1 MSKVYL
7 HPTREKSLLRKHP
20 WIFSKAVERTE
31 GRCHHGDTVDVYS
44 ADNQWLGRGAFSP
57 DSQIR
62 VRIWTFDKSQSID
75 NAFFTQRIHTA
86 IAAREHLVTHA
97 RTNAYRVIAAESDG
111 LPGITIDKYD
121 DVLVLQLLSAGAEK
135 HRDKIIWSLNKCFP
149 EHRIYD
155 RSDVDVR
162 KKEGLE
168 PIKGPIQGEVITPV
182 TIIENDVSII
192 VDIENGHKTG
202 FYLDQRD
209 NRYISAQYMKN
220 ADVLNCF
227 CYTGTFATY
236 ALRYG
241 ARQVTN
247 VDVSQP
253 ALDIAKTHIELNELD
268 ISQASFIKQDVFE
281 LLRDYAH
288 SDKMFDHIVLD
299 PPKFV
304 DSKSSLNRAA
314 RGYKD
319 INLYAMKS
327 IRSGGYL
334 STFSCS
340 GLMSSDLFQKIVSDA
355 ALDAGRE
362 VRIIKR
368 YSQAS
373 DHPVA
378 TNFPEGYYLKGFLC
392 QVF

>member
-7 HPTREKSLLRKHP
+7 HPTREKSLLRNHT
-20 WIFSKAVERTE
+20 WVFSKEVERTE
-31 GRCHHGDTVDVYS
+31 GRCRRGDIVDVYS

-62 VRIWTFDKSQSID
+62 VRIWTFDEKQSID
-75 NAFFTQRIHTA
+75 NAFFTQRIQTA
-86 IAAREHLVTHA
+86 MTARQHVINQA
-97 RTNAYRVIAAESDG
+97 NTNAYRVIAAESDG
-111 LPGITIDKYD
+111 LPGVTIDKYD

-135 HRDKIIWSLNKCFP
+135 HRDKILWSLNKCFP

-168 PIKGPIQGEVITPV
+168 PIKGPVQGEVLAPIT
-182 TIIENDVSII
+182 IRENDVSII

-209 NRYISAQYMKN
+209 NRYISAQYMEG

-236 ALRYG
+236 ALKYG
-241 ARQVTN
+241 AKHVTN

-253 ALDIAKTHIELNELD
+253 ALDIAKAHIELNHLPMA
-268 ISQASFIKQDVFE
+268 QATFIKQDVFE
-281 LLRDYAH
+281 LLREYAQ

-378 TNFPEGYYLKGFLC
+378 TNFPEGYYLKGLLC

>member
-75 NAFFTQRIHTA
+75 NAFFTQRIQTA

-236 ALRYG
+236 ALKHG

-253 ALDIAKTHIELNELD
+253 ALDIAKTHIELNALD

>member
-75 NAFFTQRIHTA
+75 NAFFTQRIQTA

-236 ALRYG
+236 ALKYG

-253 ALDIAKTHIELNELD
+253 ALDIAKTHIALNELD

>member
-1 MSKVYL
+1 MSKIYL

-20 WIFSKAVERTE
+20 WVFSKAVEQIE
-31 GRCHHGDTVDVYS
+31 GRCQRGDTVDVYS
-44 ADNQWLGRGAFSP
+44 SERVWLGRGAYSP

-62 VRIWTFDKSQSID
+62 VRIWTFTPSQSID
-75 NAFFTQRIHTA
+75 NVFFTQRIQTA
-86 IAAREHLVTHA
+86 IKAREHVIA
-97 RTNAYRVIAAESDG
+97 QSQTNAYRVIAAESDG
-111 LPGITIDKYD
+111 LPGVTVDKYD

-135 HRDKIIWSLNKCFP
+135 HRDKILWSLNKCLP
-149 EHRIYD
+149 NHRIYD
-155 RSDVDVR
+155 RSDVDIR

-168 PIKGPIQGEVITPV
+168 PIKGPVQGEIDAPVMITENQVNIMVDV
-182 TIIENDVSII
+182 TT
-192 VDIENGHKTG
+192 GHKTG

-209 NRYISAQYMKN
+209 NRYIAAQYMLD
-220 ADVLNCF
+220 AQVLNCF
-227 CYTGTFATY
+227 CYTGTFASY
-236 ALRYG
+236 ALKYG
-241 ARQVTN
+241 AAHVTN

-253 ALDIAKTHIELNELD
+253 ALDIAKQNLLIND
-268 ISQASFIKQDVFE
+268 IDPSNATFIKQDVFE
-281 LLRDYAH
+281 LLREYAN
-288 SDKMFDHIVLD
+288 SDVMFDHIVLD

-304 DSKSSLNRAA
+304 DSKSTLNRAA

-327 IRSGGYL
+327 IRSGGFL

-340 GLMSSDLFQKIVSDA
+340 GLMSGELFQKIVSDA

-362 VRIIKR
+362 LRIIKR

-378 TNFPEGYYLKGFLC
+378 SNYPEGYYLKGLLC

>member
-20 WIFSKAVERTE
+20 WVFSKAVERTE
-31 GRCHHGDTVDVYS
+31 GRCQRGDTVDVFS
-44 ADNQWLGRGAFSP
+44 SENVWLGRGAFSP

-62 VRIWTFDKSQSID
+62 VRIWTFDQQQSID
-75 NAFFTQRIHTA
+75 NVFFSQRIQTA
-86 IAAREHLVTHA
+86 IAVRQHVIKSAN
-97 RTNAYRVIAAESDG
+97 TNAYRVIAAESDG
-111 LPGITIDKYD
+111 LPGITVDKYA

-135 HRDKIIWSLNKCFP
+135 HRDKIIWSLNKSFP

-168 PIKGPIQGEVITPV
+168 PIKGSVQGVVDTPV
-182 TIIENDVSII
+182 EIQENDVKIL

-209 NRYISAQYMKN
+209 NRYISAQYMQDAK
-220 ADVLNCF
+220 VLNCF
-227 CYTGTFATY
+227 CYTGTFASY
-236 ALRYG
+236 ALKYG
-241 ARQVTN
+241 AAHVTN

-253 ALDIAKTHIELNELD
+253 ALDIAKQHLTINDLNID
-268 ISQASFIKQDVFE
+268 QASFIKKDVFE
-281 LLRDYAH
+281 LLRDYAN
-288 SDKMFDHIVLD
+288 SDEMFDHIILD

-327 IRSGGYL
+327 IKPGGYL

-340 GLMSSDLFQKIVSDA
+340 GLMSGELFQKIVADA
-355 ALDAGRE
+355 ALDANRE

-373 DHPVA
+373 DHPVG
-378 TNFPEGYYLKGFLC
+378 TNFPEGYYLKGLLC

>member
-20 WIFSKAVERTE
+20 WIFSKALERTE

-75 NAFFTQRIHTA
+75 NAFFTQRIQTA

-97 RTNAYRVIAAESDG
+97 RTNAYRVIAGESDG

-236 ALRYG
+236 ALKYG
-241 ARQVTN
+241 AKQVTN

>member
-44 ADNQWLGRGAFSP
+44 ADNQWLGRGAFSA

-75 NAFFTQRIHTA
+75 NAFFTQRIQTA

-236 ALRYG
+236 ALKYG

-253 ALDIAKTHIELNELD
+253 ALDIAKTHIELNALD

-373 DHPVA
+373 DHPVS

>member
-7 HPTREKSLLRKHP
+7 HPTREKSLLRRHP
-20 WIFSKAVERTE
+20 WVFSKAVERTE
-31 GRCHHGDTVDVYS
+31 GRCQRGDTVDVYS
-44 ADNQWLGRGAFSP
+44 SENVWLGRGAFSP

-62 VRIWTFDKSQSID
+62 VRIWTFEPNQSID
-75 NAFFTQRIHTA
+75 NVFFSQRIQTA
-86 IAAREHLVTHA
+86 IAVRQHVIKEAN
-97 RTNAYRVIAAESDG
+97 TNAYRVIAAESDG
-111 LPGITIDKYD
+111 LPGVTVDKYA

-155 RSDVDVR
+155 RSDVEVR

-168 PIKGPIQGEVITPV
+168 PIKGPVQGVVDAPIEIH
-182 TIIENDVSII
+182 ENDVKII
-192 VDIENGHKTG
+192 VDIDNGHKTG

-209 NRYISAQYMKN
+209 NRYISAQYMQD
-220 ADVLNCF
+220 AQVLNCF
-227 CYTGTFATY
+227 CYTGTFASY
-236 ALRYG
+236 ALKYG
-241 ARQVTN
+241 AAHVTN

-253 ALDIAKTHIELNELD
+253 ALDMAKQHLIINGLD
-268 ISQASFIKQDVFE
+268 VEQASFVKKDVFE
-281 LLRDYAH
+281 LLRDYAN
-288 SDKMFDHIVLD
+288 SDTMFDHIVLD

-304 DSKSSLNRAA
+304 DSKSTLNRAA

-327 IRSGGYL
+327 IKSGGYL

-340 GLMSSDLFQKIVSDA
+340 GLMSAELFQKIVADA

-378 TNFPEGYYLKGFLC
+378 TNFPEGYYLKGLLC

>member
-75 NAFFTQRIHTA
+75 NAFFTQRIQTA

-236 ALRYG
+236 ALKYG

-253 ALDIAKTHIELNELD
+253 ALDIAKTHIALNELD
-268 ISQASFIKQDVFE
+268 ISQARFIKQDVFE